1 DTGTWLLGEPRQLF
15 LTPLYLVVMTGE
27 AYVLYTIKLES
38 ISHVEYLR
46 DVKHDWHILR
56 LTVDGAYQA
65 YMVKDAKR
73 WQSAIR
79 SAQAQ
84 LAEVS

>member
-1 DTGTWLLGEPRQLF
+1 
-15 LTPLYLVVMTGE
+15 M
-27 AYVLYTIKLES
+27 LYTIKLES
-38 ISHVEYLR
+38 ISRVEYLR

-84 LAEVS
+84 LAKVS